1 MRCSIWF
8 FSRTF
13 SYRNNTCSFDF
24 SVHGQWSEWT
34 SWSKCSTT
42 CGNGQ
47 QTRSRSCTSPPPMNG
62 GDDCKP
68 LSRDEEFKASVRPF
82 CVGNPACPGRL
93 LLCWNSWIIW
103 KKTILFFGSG
113 LQNKIATKVW
123 RSRFHV
129 SLIQKSRLTEIC
141 VNQEIYSRFEGVF
154 WSFVRWLYS
163 LHYFCGVCCFFGLLH
178 SYSKIEFY
186 KLGVQY
192 NL

>member
-1 MRCSIWF
+1 MRCSISF
-8 FSRTF
+8 FSRTY

-103 KKTILFFGSG
+103 KKLFCFSKVVYKIKLQQKFGAPDFMSHWY
-113 LQNKIATKVW
+113 KKAD
-123 RSRFHV
+123 S
-129 SLIQKSRLTEIC
+129 QKY
-141 VNQEIYSRFEGVF
+141 V
-154 WSFVRWLYS
+154 
-163 LHYFCGVCCFFGLLH
+163 
-178 SYSKIEFY
+178 
-186 KLGVQY
+186 
-192 NL
+192 